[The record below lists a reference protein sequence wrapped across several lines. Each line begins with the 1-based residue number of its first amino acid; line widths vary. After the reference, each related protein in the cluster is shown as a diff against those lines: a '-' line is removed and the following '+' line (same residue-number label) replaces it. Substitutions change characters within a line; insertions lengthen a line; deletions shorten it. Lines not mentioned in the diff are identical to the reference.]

1 MSQFQVHNLA
11 KHMQVSESYIY
22 TLVRRG
28 ILQATNHNPVHIDP
42 ESIREFY
49 LNRIPEDLFELKLI
63 NKISITSKPYVHT
76 TSSQFKMGG
85 AT

>member
-11 KHMQVSESYIY
+11 KHMQVSESYLY

-28 ILQATNHNPVHIDP
+28 LLKATNHNPVHIDP

-49 LNRIPEDLFELKLI
+49 LNRIPEGLFELKLI
-63 NKISITSKPYVHT
+63 NNI
-76 TSSQFKMGG
+76 
-85 AT
+85 